1 LSAIIAECDEN
12 LQGTNLTSAERAL
25 FTNQRK
31 EAYEQLHPETKH
43 GENQHTRSRKVCDS
57 TSPKRFS
64 EDTAEKTGRSERIV
78 QLEAERG
85 EKVSEELL
93 TEIAGTD
100 LDKGVVLDRIARLL
114 PR

>member
-1 LSAIIAECDEN
+1 M
-12 LQGTNLTSAERAL
+12 
-25 FTNQRK
+25 
-31 EAYEQLHPETKH
+31 HPETKNGSTGGGH
-43 GENQHTRSRKVCDS
+43 DQLRKVCEAA
-57 TSPKRFS
+57 PRFTA
-64 EDTAEKTGRSERIV
+64 DTALKTGRSERIV